1 MPANLE
7 NSLDEDARPTLHNA
21 FSMGRETATGS
32 AIDAEDLSTFAY
44 ESTWRMV
51 ALPRTESFVSLAYL
65 PSQSPTGGLQGA
77 VAPAEIFYHQ
87 TTYLAP
93 YLTIRSGVGLV
104 RFGPGDMVGI
114 PTQSLPITSAGTRP
128 VGFGDI
134 GYEVSRKLT
143 VDFTV
148 ARNAITYTPVS
159 TRLGVMEDRVSLGID
174 YRYDAKTEVRM
185 EPYANEAFTASYGM
199 SQDLGGSSPASATAP
214 TTTVARVLHHHRPQ
228 DCSIGPDCQS
238 ISVMKGWCTDIR
250 AGGTGPTSDSSTPP
264 FISATT

>member
-1 MPANLE
+1 
-7 NSLDEDARPTLHNA
+7 
-21 FSMGRETATGS
+21 MGRETATGN
-32 AIDAEDLSTFAY
+32 AIDAEDLTTFAY

-65 PSQSPTGGLQGA
+65 PSQSPSGGLQGA

-114 PTQSLPITSAGTRP
+114 PTQTLPITSAGARP
-128 VGFGDI
+128 LGFGDI

-143 VDFTV
+143 VDFAV

-174 YRYDAKTEVRM
+174 YRYDAKTEVRL
-185 EPYANEAFTASYGM
+185 EPYANEAFTASYGHVE
-199 SQDLGGSSPASATAP
+199 DLGGSSPASAVAP
-214 TTTVARVLHHHRPQ
+214 TTTVARVLPSPSTARF
-228 DCSIGPDCQS
+228 SIDPDCQS
-238 ISVMKGWCTDIR
+238 ISAMKGWCMDIR
-250 AGGTGPTSDSSTPP
+250 AGGTGPTWDCSTPL
-264 FISATT
+264 FISVTT